1 LATTRVRKGP
11 RIVLNMML
19 ENESQQSTIVYTE
32 CIKYESLSVTLSDE
46 KILEEVCREYVELRD
61 VK

>member
-1 LATTRVRKGP
+1 
-11 RIVLNMML
+11 MML